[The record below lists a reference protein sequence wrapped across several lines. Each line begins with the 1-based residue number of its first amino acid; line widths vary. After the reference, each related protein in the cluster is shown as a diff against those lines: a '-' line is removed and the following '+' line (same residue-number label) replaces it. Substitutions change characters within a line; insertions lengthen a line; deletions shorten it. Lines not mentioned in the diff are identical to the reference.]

1 MDVDLHSL
9 ESSVLHPLRF
19 NHYAPA
25 GDSLERE
32 DKIVINTDVN
42 TERVWDK
49 ADFHSEGPFSIG
61 RHIEGDINI
70 SPNSNFLMLKS
81 S

>member
-1 MDVDLHSL
+1 MLTYTVLNI
-9 ESSVLHPLRF
+9 SVLYPLWF

-42 TERVWDK
+42 TEWVWDK
-49 ADFHSEGPFSIG
+49 ADIHGEGPFSIG
-61 RHIEGDINI
+61 QHIEGDINI
-70 SPNSNFLMLKS
+70 SLNSNFLILKS